1 MEEHVPITAVVTEE
15 KRTLMNKEVAQL
27 ESDDKDDASY
37 TTCVVELVCDEMK
50 DENFIKNVK
59 IVIDTL
65 KKELGSKSR
74 TAIKHFCA

>member
-50 DENFIKNVK
+50 DDNFTKNVK
-59 IVIDTL
+59 SVIDTL
-65 KKELGSKSR
+65 K
-74 TAIKHFCA
+74 